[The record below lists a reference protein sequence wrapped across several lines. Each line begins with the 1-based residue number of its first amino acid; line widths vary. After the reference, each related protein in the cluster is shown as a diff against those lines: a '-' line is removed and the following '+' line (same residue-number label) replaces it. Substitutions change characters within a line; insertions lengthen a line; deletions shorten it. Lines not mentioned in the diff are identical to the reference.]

1 MTVFACFT
9 YLLAYKARQ
18 AGAALPADDK
28 HSLPQTYLRD
38 TRVQS
43 EIHSLANI
51 AAASGQVHRTLSLFE
66 QRFVFAILPS

>member
-1 MTVFACFT
+1 MVRCVTVFACFT

-18 AGAALPADDK
+18 AGAALPADAQ
-28 HSLPQTYLRD
+28 PQTYD

-51 AAASGQVHRTLSLFE
+51 AAASGQVHRTLSLLE